1 MPKILAIDHT
11 NDNLIILKSIISDVF
26 PGSIVHTA
34 INGPEGIELAIA
46 NNPDVILLD
55 INTHAIDAFEVCKQ
69 LRQDDRLS
77 HIPVVFLTTLNEDK
91 ANRIKALEVGAEG
104 FLTKPIDETELIAQI
119 RVMVKIKAANEQKRN
134 EKERQE
140 KLVEERTKEL
150 VQSQA
155 QLKGIFENLQDAYF
169 QADLSGKF
177 TIVSPSAIR
186 MYGFESSD
194 EIIGQPAEMLYA
206 DPRERASLISRLRIQ
221 DRIEDYVCQGR
232 KKDGTPLWVSMNI
245 QLKRNDDGKVIG
257 TEGVV
262 RDISE
267 RIKVEEALSESEE
280 KYRIMVELLPDAV
293 IIHEGGKIV
302 FANVEALKAMGADSL
317 DQLTEKSVIEFVH
330 PDYRPMAL
338 ERIQRIHLTGM
349 ASEFTEEKFITLKN
363 EVIDV
368 EVLGIP
374 IQFMGRSA
382 IQTIIRDITER
393 KHAEEELKKSLS
405 LIEATL
411 ESIHNGI
418 LVVNSE
424 GVVIKA
430 SKRFAEM
437 WKIPEDILAS
447 GDDNT
452 LLSFILEQLTDP
464 DGFISQVSEVYA
476 KPDAET
482 LDLIHFKDGRIFER
496 ISKPVYQGG
505 KPKARVWS
513 FLDITERKRA
523 EGLLSENEYFFR
535 ESQRAAFVG
544 SYKFDIQNDF
554 WISSLVL
561 EQIFGI
567 DKNYHRNLKGWLEI
581 IHPDDREMMAQY
593 FREEV
598 IGKRL
603 MFNKEYRIISQLEGE
618 TRWVLGLGKLN
629 FNAEGNI
636 IEMIGT
642 IQDITERKLSQV
654 ALQKS
659 EEKYSILFK
668 DSPDAYLII
677 TDGVFTDCNRATE
690 VMLRGDRMQIIG
702 NPPDVIS
709 PEFQPDGRKSSDSA
723 AEKIAWAFKNGKNT
737 FEWIHRR
744 FDGSDLYVEVS
755 IAPMIFQGNPTLFT
769 TWRDITERKQ
779 AEKKLKE
786 SQQLFH
792 ELFNTSP
799 DAIVLIDPHHPEV
812 SWPIVDCNEAA
823 CRMNGFS
830 REEMIGK
837 SIDLLNLTEG
847 SPDERMAYLNK
858 LRQKAV
864 IQTESLHHHKDGHV
878 FPVEISTSVITVEG
892 REMVLGIDRDIT
904 ERKQAEAELVKSEE
918 RYRSF
923 ISQVSEGVYRFE
935 SDEPMDISLPV
946 EEQVDFIYDHMFIAE
961 CNQAFREMYGIADEK
976 EIIGKS
982 HIEFHG
988 GRNNPLNRNALREFI
1003 SNGYRLENAMTEE
1016 INDNGQLRYFSNNS
1030 LGTIENN
1037 QLVRMWGTQT
1047 DITEKT
1053 KSDQVQQALYTISN
1067 AAISTTDLVELV
1079 EIISIELSKLLDAS
1093 NFFIAF
1099 YDEASGML
1107 STLYNK
1113 DEVDQIDTWPAEKSA
1128 TGYVIKNQKS
1138 LLASKTD
1145 MMKLFESGE
1154 IELIGAPSEIWL
1166 GVPLILGKKA
1176 IGAIVVQSYDNP
1188 NAYTEKDQ
1196 LMLEFISDQISISL
1210 ERKKAEQEIKDALS
1224 KAQESDRLKSAFL
1237 ANMSHE
1243 IRTPLNAIIGFS
1255 ELIRDPAFEPEQQD
1269 EFAQLINTSGN
1280 NLLSILSDI
1289 MDISKIEAG
1298 QMDIIKRK
1306 ISVNKLIISIQ
1317 KEFIRKAEKKG
1328 IELRLEPANPIE
1340 EIVIESDETKIRQI
1354 IVNFLSNALK
1364 FTEEGFIELGIES
1377 GENLVRL
1384 FVKDTGIGVPE
1395 IYHDK
1400 IFERFRQVETSHT
1413 RKYGGNGL
1421 GLCISKNLVELLGGT
1436 IGMESEEG
1444 KGSTFYITIPR
1455 N

>member
-1 MPKILAIDHT
+1 MAKILTIDD
-11 NDNLIILKSIISDVF
+11 NADNLDESARLKSQIK
-26 PGSIVHTA
+26 
-34 INGPEGIELAIA
+34 ELTEA
-46 NNPDVILLD
+46 LQK
-55 INTHAIDAFEVCKQ
+55 E
-69 LRQDDRLS
+69 
-77 HIPVVFLTTLNEDK
+77 LNERK
-91 ANRIKALEVGAEG
+91 
-104 FLTKPIDETELIAQI
+104 
-119 RVMVKIKAANEQKRN
+119 
-134 EKERQE
+134 
-140 KLVEERTKEL
+140 
-150 VQSQA
+150 QA
-155 QLKGIFENLQDAYF
+155 
-169 QADLSGKF
+169 
-177 TIVSPSAIR
+177 
-186 MYGFESSD
+186 
-194 EIIGQPAEMLYA
+194 
-206 DPRERASLISRLRIQ
+206 
-221 DRIEDYVCQGR
+221 
-232 KKDGTPLWVSMNI
+232 
-245 QLKRNDDGKVIG
+245 
-257 TEGVV
+257 
-262 RDISE
+262 
-267 RIKVEEALSESEE
+267 EEALKESEE
-280 KYRIMVELLPDAV
+280 KYRTMVDLLPEAV
-293 IIHEGGKIV
+293 VIHEGGKIV
-302 FANVEALKAMGADSL
+302 FANVEALKAMGADSFN
-317 DQLTEKSVIEFVH
+317 QLTEKAVIEFVH
-330 PDYRPMAL
+330 PDFRPMAL
-338 ERIQRIHLTGM
+338 KRIQQIHLTGL
-349 ASEFTEEKFITLKN
+349 ASEFSEEKFITLRN

-368 EVLGIP
+368 EVIGIP
-374 IQFMGRSA
+374 IQFRGKSA

-405 LIEATL
+405 LMEATL

-496 ISKPVYQGG
+496 ISKPVYLAG
-505 KPKARVWS
+505 KPEARVWS

-523 EGLLSENEYFFR
+523 EGLLSESEYFFR

-544 SYKFDIQNDF
+544 SYKFDIRNDF
-554 WISSLVL
+554 WTSSLVL

-581 IHPDDREMMAQY
+581 IHPGDREMMAQY

-598 IGKRL
+598 IAKRQP
-603 MFNKEYRIISQLEGE
+603 FNKEYRIISQFEGE

-629 FNAEGNI
+629 FDAEGNI
-636 IEMIGT
+636 FEMIGT
-642 IQDITERKLSQV
+642 IQDITERKLSQI
-654 ALQKS
+654 ALQES
-659 EEKYSILFK
+659 EEKYSILFM
-668 DSPDAYLII
+668 DSPDAYLIL

-702 NPPDVIS
+702 MPPDLIS

-723 AEKIAWAFKNGKNT
+723 ADKIAWALKNGKNT

-744 FDGSDLYVEVS
+744 FDGSDFYAEVI
-755 IAPMIFQGNPTLFT
+755 IAPMLFQGKSALFAT
-769 TWRDITERKQ
+769 VRDITERKL

-786 SQQLFH
+786 SQQLFQ
-792 ELFNTSP
+792 ELFNASP

-837 SIDLLNLTEG
+837 SIDLINLTKG
-847 SPDERMAYLNK
+847 TPDERMAYLNK

-864 IQTESLHHHKDGHV
+864 FQTESLHHHKDGHV
-878 FPVEISTSVITVEG
+878 FPVEISTSVITIEG

-904 ERKQAEAELVKSEE
+904 ERKQAEEAAHLSELRLKRAELASKSGNWEFYLDSQTVIASEGTAKIYGIKGDQFDPAFIKSIPIPEYRPMLDAALKNLLENDIPYDVEFKIRKVDTGEIKDIHSVAFFDKGKRVLFGIIQDITDRKQAEAELIKSED

-935 SDEPMDISLPV
+935 SDEPLDISLPV
-946 EEQVDFIYDHMFIAE
+946 EAQIDFIYDHMFIAE
-961 CNQAFREMYGIADEK
+961 CNQAFRKMYAIADEK

-988 GRNNPLNRNALREFI
+988 GCNNPLNRNALRAFI

-1016 INDNGQLRYFSNNS
+1016 INVNGQLRYFSNNS

-1053 KSDQVQQALYTISN
+1053 KSDQVQQVLYTISN
-1067 AAISTTDLVELV
+1067 AAISTTDLVDLV

-1113 DEVDQIDTWPAEKSA
+1113 DEVDQIDSWPAEKSA

-1138 LLASKTD
+1138 LLANKAD

-1154 IELIGAPSEIWL
+1154 IELIGAPAEIWL
-1166 GVPLILGKKA
+1166 GVPLVLGKKA

-1210 ERKKAEQEIKDALS
+1210 ERKKAEQEVKEALS

-1328 IELRLEPANPIE
+1328 IELRLEPTNPIE

-1377 GENLVRL
+1377 GKNLVRL
-1384 FVKDTGIGVPE
+1384 FVKDTGIGIPE

-1413 RKYGGNGL
+1413 RRYGGNGL